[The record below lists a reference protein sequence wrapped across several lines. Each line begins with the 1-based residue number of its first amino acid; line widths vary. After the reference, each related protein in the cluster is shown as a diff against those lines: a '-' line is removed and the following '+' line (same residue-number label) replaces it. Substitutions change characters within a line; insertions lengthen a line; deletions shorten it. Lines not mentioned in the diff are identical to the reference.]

1 MIADYTISI
10 YLDTRRPKESGL
22 YPVKLRVF
30 SSAIKKARL
39 FKTDFDVSIK
49 EFASTWEVT
58 KPRTEHKQLRLKL
71 QAIENKAHETAS
83 TIKPFT
89 FEKFEKKLYL
99 ETGQEDDVFYHY
111 QNTIKSLNKTGNIS
125 NADIYSLSQKSI
137 KDFLLNTKGKEP
149 KRLYFLEITSTWLNN
164 YETYMIKDKGRSHT
178 TVSMYLRSLRSIFNQ
193 AIKDNEALKEVY
205 PFGKGK
211 YELPAVTKVKK
222 ALSKD
227 DLKKLF
233 ECNPLTPEQE
243 KAKDFWFFSYAC
255 NGANIKDIALLT
267 NKELNND
274 TIKFYRAKTIHTSKG
289 ALKEVTVYLNDYSK
303 SIIQKYG
310 NLNAKKG
317 EYVFD
322 IISANQS
329 DATKHKNIKNF
340 TKFINQNLKKLA
352 EVYDITSDISTYWAR
367 HSFATNAIRSGASM
381 EFVMEALSHNNMK
394 TTKGYF
400 AGFEDNDKKEFMQK
414 LMNF

>member
-1 MIADYTISI
+1 MISDYTISI

-30 SSAIKKARL
+30 SSAIKKAKL
-39 FKTDFDVSIK
+39 YPTDFDVSIK

-58 KPRTEHKQLRLKL
+58 KPRTEHKQLRLQL

-111 QNTIKSLNKTGNIS
+111 QITIKSLNKTGNIS
-125 NADIYSLSQKSI
+125 NADIYDLSQKSI

-149 KRLYFLEITSTWLNN
+149 KKLYFLEITPTWLNN

-222 ALSKD
+222 ALSKE

-233 ECNPLTPEQE
+233 ECKPLTPEQE

-274 TIKFYRAKTIHTSKG
+274 TIKFYRAKTINTSKG

-303 SIIQKYG
+303 LIIQKYG

-329 DATKHKNIKNF
+329 DITKHKNIKNF

-352 EVYDITSDISTYWAR
+352 EVYNITSDISTYWAR

-400 AGFEDNDKKEFMQK
+400 AGFEDSDKKEFMQN